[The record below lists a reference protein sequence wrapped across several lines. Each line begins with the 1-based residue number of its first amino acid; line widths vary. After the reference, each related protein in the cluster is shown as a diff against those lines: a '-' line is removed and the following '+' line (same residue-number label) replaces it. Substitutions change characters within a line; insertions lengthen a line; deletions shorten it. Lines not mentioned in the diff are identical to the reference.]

1 MEHVLGI
8 RDARVLY
15 FFIKMSPPPFSS
27 TSANYI
33 YNLEV
38 AWPTNPLNYLRSIRG
53 CVARKNISAA
63 APPSSLS
70 LSVVLTRIH

>member
-1 MEHVLGI
+1 MGHVLGI

-15 FFIKMSPPPFSS
+15 FIIKMSPPPFSS

-38 AWPTNPLNYLRSIRG
+38 AWPTNPLNYLRSTR
-53 CVARKNISAA
+53 VAKKNISAA
-63 APPSSLS
+63 PPSRLFSPGS
-70 LSVVLTRIH
+70 ISAD